1 MTSHSEQPASARN
14 FQRRYFLLAW
24 GIPGFVF
31 AFLAFMVFRYAVDA
45 PYYDQYAYVSLF
57 VKAQRHE
64 LTWASVWVQY
74 NEHRLLLPNLVM
86 LTLARWSGWNI
97 RWELATSLVL
107 GAGIYAVHAAQV
119 RRAAARTCDAALP
132 WLLPVIAIAV
142 FSLRQYENW
151 LWGFQL
157 QIFLNVLLTLVG
169 FTFLTSRALTW
180 TTLLAAALCGVGATF
195 SFGNGLLYWPISLI
209 VLLALAPR
217 AQRRPFGLAWIV
229 AFALILGV
237 YFYKYSIFPGT
248 ASVSYMLH
256 HLLKFVLF
264 LLVYVG
270 SFAAGESRLLAA
282 IAGSVGLILFSLA
295 SWRLARD
302 RQADWNLLAF
312 YWALAAYAL
321 ASGLLADRG
330 RISSGVTFALTSRY
344 TTISELFWIATLV
357 LTYLWARQSE
367 SAVGKEPL
375 PGSAKQLT
383 RRGLYAAAAFG
394 IVFACVSIRC
404 RQNFQQWHDTK
415 IIVQQRLLNEPL
427 QSDNPERYWALFPS
441 SSTLN
446 FVTSVTA
453 MKQYHLGIFH
463 DANAPSRR

>member
-1 MTSHSEQPASARN
+1 MADNNGQHAPERN
-14 FQRRYFLLAW
+14 RQRKYLLLA
-24 GIPGFVF
+24 GVIPGIVF
-31 AFLAFMVFRYAVDA
+31 TLLAAMVFHYAIDA
-45 PYYDQYAYVSLF
+45 PYYDQYPYVSLF

-64 LTWASVWVQY
+64 LTWASVWNQY

-86 LTLARWSGWNI
+86 LTLAHWSGWNI

-107 GAGIYAVHAAQV
+107 GAGIYAVHAMQI
-119 RRAAARTCDAALP
+119 RRTAARTRDTALP

-157 QIFLNVLLTLVG
+157 QIFLNVLLVLAG
-169 FTFLTSRALTW
+169 FAFLTSRALTW
-180 TTLLAAALCGVGATF
+180 ATLLAALLCGLGATF
-195 SFGNGLLYWPISLI
+195 SFGNGLLYWPLGLA

-217 AQRRPFGLAWIV
+217 SQRRAFSLAWIV
-229 AFALILGV
+229 TTALTLGV
-237 YFYKYSIFPGT
+237 YFYKYSVFPGT

-282 IAGSVGLILFSLA
+282 VVGAIGLVLFSLA
-295 SWRLARD
+295 SWRLTRG
-302 RQADWNLLAF
+302 RQADWKLLIP
-312 YWALAAYAL
+312 YWAAAAYAL

-330 RISSGVTFALTSRY
+330 RISSGVMFALTSRY

-367 SAVGKEPL
+367 PAVGREPL
-375 PGSAKQLT
+375 PGSKKRLM

-427 QSDNPERYWALFPS
+427 QPGRPELYWALFPS
-441 SSTLN
+441 PETQG
-446 FVTSVTA
+446 FTASVRI
-453 MKQYHLGIFH
+453 MKWYHLGIF
-463 DANAPSRR
+463 R